1 MLRQED
7 GCGGPF
13 VVALAELPS
22 FNTLKSAR
30 VLDDPLQIQLKS
42 TRFYRNYQFLE
53 GYEPQCLKIA
63 QNVAFD
69 IASEACYVY
78 ILIGQKFIKNAK
90 NNEQL
95 GEFLKTGQI
104 VLPDSSILI
113 GQKLAENAN
122 SSRQKS

>member
-1 MLRQED
+1 MVVGVPLLSLSLNFQVLTLLR
-7 GCGGPF
+7 
-13 VVALAELPS
+13 ALVS
-22 FNTLKSAR
+22 WMTLY
-30 VLDDPLQIQLKS
+30 VQIQLKS

-104 VLPDSSILI
+104 VLPDRSILI

>member
-1 MLRQED
+1 M
-7 GCGGPF
+7 
-13 VVALAELPS
+13 
-22 FNTLKSAR
+22 
-30 VLDDPLQIQLKS
+30 
-42 TRFYRNYQFLE
+42 
-53 GYEPQCLKIA
+53 KIA

-104 VLPDSSILI
+104 VLPDRSILI

>member
-63 QNVAFD
+63 QKVAFD

-90 NNEQL
+90 NNEQF

-104 VLPDSSILI
+104 VLPDRSILI
-113 GQKLAENAN
+113 GQKLAENTK